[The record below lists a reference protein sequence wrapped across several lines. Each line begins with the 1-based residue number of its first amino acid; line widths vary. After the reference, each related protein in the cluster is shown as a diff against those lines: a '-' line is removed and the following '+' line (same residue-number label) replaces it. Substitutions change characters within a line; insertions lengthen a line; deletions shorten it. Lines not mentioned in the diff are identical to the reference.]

1 MKSENTMFNQGWIK
15 NFTFLV
21 AFASVTFW
29 ACERIDIKP
38 PQIDDNANLKECN
51 TYLDASKNFKEIPNL
66 DFEIWGMSKS
76 NKFEEP
82 LPNCFWTTPNN
93 TKDIINAFP
102 VGVTKVS
109 GDSAYSGKYAVMLKT
124 GKWGNILAAATVA
137 SGEFAPNL
145 SNPLSSIKFGKPSKL
160 RPKKVTGYYMY
171 FPVKGDSCGL
181 YCFVTKTKKVDNK
194 NVIDTIGFSRIVST
208 EEVKTYRQF
217 ELNLQYKSE
226 EIPDRLVIY
235 FASSEAGD
243 ELKGQVG
250 TTLFI
255 DGVKVEY

>member
-1 MKSENTMFNQGWIK
+1 
-15 NFTFLV
+15 
-21 AFASVTFW
+21 
-29 ACERIDIKP
+29 
-38 PQIDDNANLKECN
+38 
-51 TYLDASKNFKEIPNL
+51 
-66 DFEIWGMSKS
+66 
-76 NKFEEP
+76 
-82 LPNCFWTTPNN
+82 
-93 TKDIINAFP
+93 
-102 VGVTKVS
+102 
-109 GDSAYSGKYAVMLKT
+109 
-124 GKWGNILAAATVA
+124 
-137 SGEFAPNL
+137 
-145 SNPLSSIKFGKPSKL
+145 
-160 RPKKVTGYYMY
+160 
-171 FPVKGDSCGL
+171 VKGDSCGL

-208 EEVKTYRQF
+208 EEVKSYRQF